1 MMSPTKCYHIL
12 LLLLFLGRGGSD
24 ILNRVKV
31 DEIWELG
38 NMIFTVF
45 TVFIFTTATSEFS
58 HKIQLPTALF
68 QNFYYLVPSDATDF
82 FYS

>member
-1 MMSPTKCYHIL
+1 MFSHFIIII
-12 LLLLFLGRGGSD
+12 FGGGGSD

-38 NMIFTVF
+38 NMIFRVF
-45 TVFIFTTATSEFS
+45 TVFIFATATSEFS